1 MTKASDYYFMV
12 IDGEDEEDDSYL
24 GIVSK
29 EFWSV
34 NECLDDT
41 SIHSELKNIL
51 PKGFTETME
60 SMFEYYKPSDSYEPP
75 DIEKGKEILLELGF
89 EEIDNPF

>member
-12 IDGEDEEDDSYL
+12 IDGEDEEDDGYL

-29 EFWSV
+29 EFWAK
-34 NECLDDT
+34 NEYLSDQCISAELD
-41 SIHSELKNIL
+41 HIL
-51 PKGFTETME
+51 PKGFSEAME
-60 SMFEYYKPSDSYEPP
+60 SHFDYYINGEHC
-75 DIEKGKEILLELGF
+75 IESGKQLLLELGF